1 MYDQFLK
8 EADSDDKS
16 ALTTPF
22 LQESVWKQRYK
33 RDIKK
38 RILEILFALLDV
50 LDVNDDG
57 YLDED
62 EHRRWFRQLG
72 VSDTSFTKDTFN
84 AIDVNHDGK
93 LSFQEYVDAC
103 YDFFFSED
111 EKSPFTLFFGPLVD

>member
-8 EADSDDKS
+8 RADTDVKS
-16 ALTTPF
+16 ALTVPY
-22 LQESVWKQRYK
+22 LQESVWKQRYT

-38 RILEILFALLDV
+38 RISEILFALFDV

-62 EHRRWFRQLG
+62 EHRRWFHHLG

-93 LSFQEYVDAC
+93 LSFQEYVDGC
-103 YDFFFSED
+103 YDFFFS
-111 EKSPFTLFFGPLVD
+111 